1 MRPLEEVQAE
11 VFDAVSLLDTEPL
24 PLGSAVGRVL
34 AVDVVASEDVPPFS
48 NSAMDGFAVRS
59 QDVAEPGVVLRLV
72 DDVPAGRV
80 AKVALGEG
88 EAIKIMTGAPM
99 PDGAD
104 AILRVEDSEEE
115 DGKVRA
121 SVAVDPGTSVRP
133 AGGDVSAGDIVFQR
147 GTRLTPAHVGVLA
160 TLGETSPAVYRRP
173 IVGLMSTGDELQPPE
188 TKPLGPGMIRDSN
201 RPVLRAMLSEVA
213 DLIDLGRV
221 PDDAD
226 ALRSVIGR
234 AAVEADAIVSSGG
247 VSMGEHDVTKM
258 VLKGETSVRFMQVAI
273 KPAKPFGFG
282 LLGRTP
288 FFGLP
293 GNPVSAMISFEQFV
307 RPALL
312 IMQGASAVLRPRTRG
327 VAGERF
333 ETDSR
338 KTVFARVKVADP
350 ETMRVIPSGGQE
362 SNVLSA
368 TANADALAVI
378 PRGVG
383 VVAEGAPVLVELFKS
398 AESRSRS
405 DVG

>member
-11 VFDAVSLLDTEPL
+11 VFASVALLDTEL
-24 PLGSAVGRVL
+24 VALQLATGRVL
-34 AVDVVASEDVPPFS
+34 ASDVAATEDVPPFA

-59 QDVAEPGVVLRLV
+59 EDVAEAGVVLRLV

-80 AKVALGEG
+80 ASVAVGEG

-104 AILRVEDSEEE
+104 AVLRVEDSEEE
-115 DGKVRA
+115 DGKIRA
-121 SVAVDPGTSVRP
+121 MAAVESGTSVRP
-133 AGGDVSAGDIVFQR
+133 AGGDVTAGDVVFQR

-160 TLGETSPAVYRRP
+160 TLGVTSPAVYRRP
-173 IVGLMSTGDELQPPE
+173 TVALMSTGDELQPPE
-188 TKPLGPGMIRDSN
+188 TKPLSPGMIRDSN
-201 RPVLRAMLSEVA
+201 RPMLAAMLSEIA
-213 DLIDLGRV
+213 DVIDLGRV
-221 PDDAD
+221 PDDAGTM
-226 ALRSVIGR
+226 RSVIGR

-258 VLKGETSVRFMQVAI
+258 VLSGETSVRFMQVAI

-282 LLGRTP
+282 LLGGKP

-312 IMQGASAVLRPRTRG
+312 IMQGASAVMRPRVGG
-327 VAGERF
+327 VAGERLD
-333 ETDSR
+333 TDIS
-338 KTVFARVKVADP
+338 KTVFVRIKVTDTA
-350 ETMRVIPSGGQE
+350 TMTVVPSGGQE

-368 TANADALAVI
+368 TANADALAVV
-378 PRGVG
+378 PRGVD
-383 VVAEGAPVLVELFKS
+383 VVENGEPVTVELFKS

>member
-11 VFDAVSLLDTEPL
+11 VFDTVGILGTEPVTL
-24 PLGSAVGRVL
+24 DSAAGRVL
-34 AVDVVASEDVPPFS
+34 GQDIVADEDVPPFA

-59 QDVAEPGVVLRLV
+59 EDVIEAGAVLRLV

-80 AKVALGEG
+80 ASVALGEG

-104 AILRVEDSEEE
+104 SILRVEDSEEE

-121 SVAVDPGTSVRP
+121 TVAVEPGTSVRP
-133 AGGDVSAGDIVFQR
+133 AGGDVAAGEVVFGR

-160 TLGETSPAVYRRP
+160 TLGEALPTVYRRP
-173 IVGLMSTGDELQPPE
+173 TVALMSTGDELQPPD
-188 TKPLGPGMIRDSN
+188 TKPLRPGMIRDSN
-201 RPVLRAMLSEVA
+201 RPMLKAMLSEIAEVV
-213 DLIDLGRV
+213 DLGRV
-221 PDDAD
+221 PDDAEVM
-226 ALRSVIGR
+226 RSVLGR
-234 AAVEADAIVSSGG
+234 AAMEADAIVSSGG
-247 VSMGEHDVTKM
+247 VSMGEHDVTKI
-258 VLKGETSVRFMQVAI
+258 VLLGETGVQFMQVAI

-282 LLGRTP
+282 LLGGKP

-312 IMQGASAVLRPRTRG
+312 VMQGASAVLRPRVG
-327 VAGERF
+327 GIAGDRF
-333 ETDSR
+333 DTDVR
-338 KTVFARVKVADP
+338 KTVFVRVRVTDP
-350 ETMRVIPSGGQE
+350 GTMTVVPSGGQE

-368 TANADALAVI
+368 TANADALAVV
-378 PRGVG
+378 PRGVS
-383 VVAEGAPVLVELFKS
+383 VVGEGEPLMIELFKS
-398 AESRSRS
+398 AESRIRA